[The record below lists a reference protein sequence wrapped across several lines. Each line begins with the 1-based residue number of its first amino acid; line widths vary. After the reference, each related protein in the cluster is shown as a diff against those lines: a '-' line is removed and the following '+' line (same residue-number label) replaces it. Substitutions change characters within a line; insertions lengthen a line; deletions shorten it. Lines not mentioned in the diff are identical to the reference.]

1 MPILEKYYTDPELT
15 DKWINNPNFPDHDE
29 YKAAVVDYAMECAQS
44 TCWYYTPHT
53 NEFINL
59 LRSALGPVW
68 TGEQTAEEAIN
79 GSYDALCDILEGF

>member
-1 MPILEKYYTDPELT
+1 
-15 DKWINNPNFPDHDE
+15 
-29 YKAAVVDYAMECAQS
+29 MECAQS

-59 LRSALGPVW
+59 LRSTLGPVW

-79 GSYDALCDILEGF
+79 SSYDALCDILEGF